1 MINTAKM
8 SFSNIIMY
16 LLPIVVTPIL
26 SRLYSPDSF
35 GEWGVFSSFI
45 TILTVGL
52 FLGLDNTIVKAKD
65 NQLKGII
72 ALCLFVGILVSL
84 VTGGIFLIGNLLN
97 LRFFATFPCADMLF
111 LYLFFYVLYTIFF
124 NLCNR
129 FEMYGVIASVN
140 VVQGLSQS
148 VFRILL
154 GMFCVTAINGLIIGT
169 TIAEGVSAILLVVYL
184 ILYKVKIGG
193 YNITRNYFK
202 KLLCEY
208 KNFPLYDAPSSVL
221 AFAAFNLPTII
232 LAMYFDK
239 ASIGCFSIVLQLL
252 LLPMSFIGN
261 AIGKVYYQEICKDGD
276 VANRTNKVVRITAV
290 ISFLPMFILACGGD
304 KIVVW
309 FLGSEWETAGNVAL
323 CLSLWSFPTILTQPL
338 IPLFR
343 ALNSQRY
350 LLLFDVMYFIC
361 GIGSI
366 LVCCQFIDNLF
377 VILIVYAVVCA
388 IVKLMM
394 FMKIIK
400 LGNVYMASWMRVLP
414 LWLISCVILLF
425 RLL

>member
-1 MINTAKM
+1 
-8 SFSNIIMY
+8 
-16 LLPIVVTPIL
+16 
-26 SRLYSPDSF
+26 
-35 GEWGVFSSFI
+35 
-45 TILTVGL
+45 
-52 FLGLDNTIVKAKD
+52 
-65 NQLKGII
+65 
-72 ALCLFVGILVSL
+72 
-84 VTGGIFLIGNLLN
+84 
-97 LRFFATFPCADMLF
+97 
-111 LYLFFYVLYTIFF
+111 
-124 NLCNR
+124 
-129 FEMYGVIASVN
+129 
-140 VVQGLSQS
+140 
-148 VFRILL
+148 
-154 GMFCVTAINGLIIGT
+154 
-169 TIAEGVSAILLVVYL
+169 
-184 ILYKVKIGG
+184 
-193 YNITRNYFK
+193 
-202 KLLCEY
+202 
-208 KNFPLYDAPSSVL
+208 
-221 AFAAFNLPTII
+221 
-232 LAMYFDK
+232 
-239 ASIGCFSIVLQLL
+239 
-252 LLPMSFIGN
+252 
-261 AIGKVYYQEICKDGD
+261 
-276 VANRTNKVVRITAV
+276 
-290 ISFLPMFILACGGD
+290 MFILACGGD

-425 RLL
+425 RLLSL